1 MRATMKK
8 IAKHVLV
15 TGLFAAAF
23 AFVIGGFGWALAA
36 LSARGGEPLIIHF
49 NDVSGITQLGG
60 VADLWSVGILAM
72 IAVAINYVI
81 ALELDARDS
90 VMGKTMA
97 AITLA
102 VAILLFIACAAI
114 LSVN

>member
-1 MRATMKK
+1 MNR
-8 IAKHVLV
+8 IVKHKLI

-23 AFVIGGFGWALAA
+23 AFVLGGFGWALAA
-36 LSARGGEPLIIHF
+36 LGARGGGPLILHF

-60 VADLWSVGILAM
+60 VGALWYAGIFAM

-81 ALELDARDS
+81 ALELGARDG

-97 AITLA
+97 VITLA
-102 VAILLFIACAAI
+102 AAILLFIACAAI